1 MLLIRSILFVALFYL
16 WSAVSAIAMLP
27 LMICPRRWMLFSFRL
42 WAYGVIGLLRAVCG
56 IRLEL
61 RGREFL
67 PKGRAM
73 IAAKHQCMFD
83 VFAQMIWLPDAVFV
97 MRKELMIIPFFGWYS
112 WKTQMIVIDRE
123 GGAKALRK
131 MLKDASARM
140 ADDRQLLI
148 FPEGTRGPPGIAGT
162 YEPGVAGLYRQLG
175 LPVHPVATNSG
186 VHWPAHG
193 FLRRPGT
200 IVFEYSEPIPAG
212 LARAEFMQRIE
223 ERIETGSNALLNL

>member
-1 MLLIRSILFVALFYL
+1 MLLIRSILFVALFYA

-27 LMICPRRWMLFSFRL
+27 LMICPRRWMLFAFRL

-61 RGREFL
+61 RGREFV
-67 PKGRAM
+67 PKGRAL

-83 VFAQMIWLPDAVFV
+83 IFAQLTWLPDAVIV

-112 WKTQMIVIDRE
+112 WKTGMIVIDRK
-123 GGAKALRK
+123 GGAKTLRK

-140 ADDRQLLI
+140 ADERQLLI

-162 YEPGVAGLYRQLG
+162 YQPGVAGLYRELG
-175 LPVHPVATNSG
+175 LPAHPVATNSG

-212 LARAEFMQRIE
+212 LPRAEFMRRIE
-223 ERIETGSNALLNL
+223 ERIETGSTALLNL